1 MHSESNKCAKGS
13 KLSKEVTSGCPPA
26 AVKEPDIPAGACI
39 SSAAPAA
46 ASAPAAA
53 PSVANPAKLDRR
65 SLRSQRALRRAFT
78 EELMAGE
85 DLAHVSVASLTER
98 AGLTRRT
105 FYSHYKD
112 IPDFVEQLEN
122 GLLDEVRV
130 RIRHIA
136 ESTLP
141 ELYRNIHALEPA
153 SGSVDLLQYLV
164 ENRELVGALLGPNG
178 DPAFINKVID
188 MTRTEV
194 SSRMQDGIFPGALGA
209 FFDYYLTSV
218 VTAEV
223 GIVQRWFE
231 TGLKE
236 SPQTMARIMTVIAFI
251 RPGDLYGQPIDINV
265 PAYGLKLMGLK
276 FEESGA
282 SGPVSAQSTSKTVEE
297 N

>member
-53 PSVANPAKLDRR
+53 PSVANLAKLDRR

-112 IPDFVEQLEN
+112 IPDFMEQLEN

-153 SGSVDLLQYLV
+153 SGSVDLLQHLV

-276 FEESGA
+276 FDESGA
-282 SGPVSAQSTSKTVEE
+282 SGFAAAQSISKTVEE

>member
-1 MHSESNKCAKGS
+1 
-13 KLSKEVTSGCPPA
+13 
-26 AVKEPDIPAGACI
+26 
-39 SSAAPAA
+39 
-46 ASAPAAA
+46 
-53 PSVANPAKLDRR
+53 
-65 SLRSQRALRRAFT
+65 
-78 EELMAGE
+78 MAGE

-141 ELYRNIHALEPA
+141 ELYRNLHALEPA
-153 SGSVDLLQYLV
+153 SGSVDLLQHLV

-276 FEESGA
+276 FDESGA
-282 SGPVSAQSTSKTVEE
+282 SGFAAAQSTSKTVEE